1 VTRLREHGDVI
12 RAAGLRLIPFENVR
26 SGLNPLREVHTL
38 CRLIRLYRRERP
50 DVVNHV
56 AMKPVLYGSIAA
68 RLARV
73 PVVVNAVA
81 GMGWLFT
88 SHDGVARWLTSG
100 VRRALGRLLS
110 TGVALV
116 QNPDDARLLAQFG
129 VPETRIRRIA
139 GSGVD
144 LARFAPVPPPRTVP
158 VVVFAARLLR
168 DKGTSEFVAAARL
181 LRQRGVEARFVLA
194 GERDPLNPSTVS
206 ARDVDG
212 WVREGVVESLGWVSD
227 MPALLA
233 GCHIVCLPS
242 HREGLP
248 KSLIEAAAAG
258 RPIVTTDVPGCRDV
272 VRHEDNGLVVP
283 ARDARALADAM
294 QRLIEDAALRAQMG
308 ARGRVRAE
316 QEFGLDAVI
325 HQTLALYREARR

>member
-1 VTRLREHGDVI
+1 
-12 RAAGLRLIPFENVR
+12 
-26 SGLNPLREVHTL
+26 
-38 CRLIRLYRRERP
+38 
-50 DVVNHV
+50 
-56 AMKPVLYGSIAA
+56 
-68 RLARV
+68 
-73 PVVVNAVA
+73 
-81 GMGWLFT
+81 
-88 SHDGVARWLTSG
+88 
-100 VRRALGRLLS
+100 
-110 TGVALV
+110 
-116 QNPDDARLLAQFG
+116 
-129 VPETRIRRIA
+129 
-139 GSGVD
+139 
-144 LARFAPVPPPRTVP
+144 